1 MPPYQI
7 TLPTQQKQFG
17 IRDRSTGI
25 LYITTFHSSLAGK
38 EVTINTD
45 GLKKGD
51 TLYFSDKGSQII
63 WGDVITF
70 G

>member
-1 MPPYQI
+1 MPLYQI

-17 IRDRSTGI
+17 IHDRTTGI
-25 LYITTFHSSLAGK
+25 IYITTFDSSLAGK
-38 EVTINTD
+38 KVTIDTD

-51 TLYFSDKGSQII
+51 TLYFSDTGSQII